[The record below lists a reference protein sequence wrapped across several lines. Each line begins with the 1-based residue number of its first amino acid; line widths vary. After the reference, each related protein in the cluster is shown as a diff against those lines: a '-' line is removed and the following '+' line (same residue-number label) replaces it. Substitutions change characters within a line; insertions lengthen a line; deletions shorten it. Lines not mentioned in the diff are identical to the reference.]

1 MKRLLLCGVLAFAT
15 DAVAYAAE
23 PVHLQSGPARVSLI
37 ELFTSEGCSSCP
49 PADRWLSALRGDA
62 GLWRQFV
69 PVAFHVDYWNR
80 LGWLDRF
87 ASRASTQREYDYARS
102 WQSSNVYTP
111 CFVRDGLEWQSG
123 GRLAPTGTTA
133 GTLNATYDGTTLRA
147 DFQPADDKDGGA
159 FEIHAALL
167 GGGISSKVT
176 AGENR
181 GETLKHE
188 FVALALVQ
196 GSAGESISLPRAQ
209 REGVSR
215 LALAVWVTRR
225 GELIPLQ
232 AAGGWLE

>member
-1 MKRLLLCGVLAFAT
+1 MKRLLLCGALALAAT
-15 DAVAYAAE
+15 APLGAE

-49 PADRWLSALRGDA
+49 PADRWLSALRDDA
-62 GLWRQFV
+62 GLWRDFV

-80 LGWLDRF
+80 LGWPDRF
-87 ASRASTQREYDYARS
+87 SSRDSTQREYNYAES

-111 CFVRDGLEWQSG
+111 CFVRDGLEWHSG
-123 GRLAPTGTTA
+123 GKLVPTGATA
-133 GTLNATYDGTTLRA
+133 GTLSASYDGKALRA
-147 DFQPADDKDGGA
+147 EFQAKDKTDGP

-188 FVALALVQ
+188 FVALALVH
-196 GSAGESISLPRAQ
+196 GAIGESISLPRV
-209 REGVSR
+209 RPDGVTR
-215 LALAVWVTRR
+215 YALAVWITRR